1 MNNDINRATREL
13 SVVWDA
19 VCSAADRI
27 LASVDDIDAV
37 NDAACIQRPEAI
49 LGALN
54 KIRTACAFRDDTAD
68 RIALVIGLLSRVP
81 TEKWNVGLLD
91 SEEFNSTNFE
101 SIKADFESSGT
112 VMSGSRR

>member
-1 MNNDINRATREL
+1 MNNDISRATREL

-19 VCSAADRI
+19 VCSAVDRI
-27 LASVDDIDAV
+27 LVSVDDIDSV
-37 NDAACIQRPEAI
+37 NDAACLARPEAI

-81 TEKWNVGLLD
+81 TTEWNVGLLD
-91 SEEFNSTNFE
+91 SPEFNRTNFDA
-101 SIKADFESSGT
+101 IKSELGSSVSANT
-112 VMSGSRR
+112 GSRR